1 MRNNVI
7 HDCGQNGIVGHLGC
21 VFSDI
26 YGNEIYNIAVKHE
39 FYGYEIAGIKFHA
52 AIDTQIHENYI
63 HDCTL
68 AIWLDWETQ
77 GTRVSRNLFTDNIR
91 DLMVEV
97 SHGPYIVDNNI
108 FTSPYSFEN
117 ASQGGAYVHNL
128 ILGNMKH
135 WDVLTRS
142 TPYHFPHTTAIMA
155 SSFIYG
161 ETTGST
167 RIFSWAEQTDW
178 EKAAMYLAEPVLSMS
193 ILLPGKNMW
202 ILLKRHIRETRICM

>member
-77 GTRVSRNLFTDNIR
+77 GTRVSRNLFTR
-91 DLMVEV
+91 QHPGSYGVKFPMARTLWTTT
-97 SHGPYIVDNNI
+97 
-108 FTSPYSFEN
+108 FSPPPT
-117 ASQGGAYVHNL
+117 ALKMLPRVVP
-128 ILGNMKH
+128 MC
-135 WDVLTRS
+135 
-142 TPYHFPHTTAIMA
+142 TT
-155 SSFIYG
+155 
-161 ETTGST
+161 
-167 RIFSWAEQTDW
+167 
-178 EKAAMYLAEPVLSMS
+178 
-193 ILLPGKNMW
+193 
-202 ILLKRHIRETRICM
+202 